1 MPERLVAWSR
11 GYGRYVPRFSPSRGT
26 AIFFRLYE
34 ENLGLGRLDAP
45 LEKKM
50 YISVHSKGLSL
61 STLSTGE
68 NRKMMCNESGHGICG
83 RIMVKISKRFLVD
96 HVNKSWPVRNQV
108 DTSSVCQSCQQVAVP
123 PSRVHSPAFTT
134 YAKAYA

>member
-45 LEKKM
+45 LEKKKV
-50 YISVHSKGLSL
+50 YQRSL
-61 STLSTGE
+61 EGAVIVNAFSLPEKTG
-68 NRKMMCNESGHGICG
+68 K
-83 RIMVKISKRFLVD
+83 
-96 HVNKSWPVRNQV
+96 
-108 DTSSVCQSCQQVAVP
+108 
-123 PSRVHSPAFTT
+123 
-134 YAKAYA
+134 